1 MAHFAHIYTCT
12 HTYTHTHT
20 NKDVSAYSGTL
31 GAGLVEEIVPGAG
44 VVEEILLG
52 AEGVGEVV
60 MGAHGVR
67 AGRRRLL
74 RGEGDHWIVEPEP
87 TTSTVGLSYQS
98 PETGEQPSLSVR
110 QT

>member
-1 MAHFAHIYTCT
+1 M
-12 HTYTHTHT
+12 YTHTHT
-20 NKDVSAYSGTL
+20 HTHKQGRFRIQWY
-31 GAGLVEEIVPGAG
+31 AGRRTRRGDRAWRRGRRGDLTGRR
-44 VVEEILLG
+44 

>member
-1 MAHFAHIYTCT
+1 MAYFAHIYTCT

-52 AEGVGEVV
+52 AGP
-60 MGAHGVR
+60 R
-67 AGRRRLL
+67 ASGR
-74 RGEGDHWIVEPEP
+74 
-87 TTSTVGLSYQS
+87 S
-98 PETGEQPSLSVR
+98 
-110 QT
+110 